1 MTGRGHETLE
11 HTADMGL
18 RGWGGSPAEAFEETA
33 LAMFELMVD
42 RHGMAAEIDHRLS
55 IGGRDLTGLL
65 IEFLNELLSFADI
78 EDTAFVSVSIE
89 RLEGGGEDWELDAVI
104 GGIPRGKCRK
114 RLLSEVKAATWY
126 GASVGRDSDGRWVAG
141 CVVDL

>member
-33 LAMFELMVD
+33 LAMFGLMID
-42 RHGMAAEIDHRLS
+42 RKGAPSEIQYSLS
-55 IGGRDLTGLL
+55 IGGRDLTDLL
-65 IEFLNELLSFADI
+65 IEFLNELLSLADI
-78 EDTAFVSVSIE
+78 EDTAFVTVNIE
-89 RLEGGGEDWELDAVI
+89 RLQGERDEWDLDAVI
-104 GGIPRGKCRK
+104 GGIPRARCRK
-114 RLLSEVKAATWY
+114 RLLTEVKAATWY
-126 GASVGRDSDGRWVAG
+126 GASVNHETDGRWVAG

>member
-18 RGWGGSPAEAFEETA
+18 RGWGGSPAEAFEEPA

-104 GGIPRGKCRK
+104 GGIPRAKCRK

-126 GASVGRDSDGRWVAG
+126 GASVSHENDGRWVAG

>member
-1 MTGRGHETLE
+1 MKIRGHETLE

-18 RGWGGSPAEAFEETA
+18 RGWGGTPAEAFEETA
-33 LAMFELMVD
+33 LAMFDLMID
-42 RHGMAAEIDHRLS
+42 RRVAGAEKGYTLS

-65 IEFLNELLSFADI
+65 IEFLNELLSLADV
-78 EDTAFVSVSIE
+78 EETAFVTVSIE
-89 RLEGGGEDWELDAVI
+89 RLEGCGEDWELEAVI
-104 GGIPRGKCRK
+104 GGIPREKCGK

-126 GASVGRDSDGRWVAG
+126 GASVDCEKDGLWVAG

>member
-33 LAMFELMVD
+33 LAMFDLMVD
-42 RHGMAAEIDHRLS
+42 RHGAAAETDHRLS

-78 EDTAFVSVSIE
+78 EDTAFVSVRIE
-89 RLEGGGEDWELDAVI
+89 RLEGGGEEWDLDAVI

-141 CVVDL
+141 CVVDM